1 MKPVKFAGFLLA
13 ALISSPVLAEK
24 IVVMDAMQALRAT
37 EAAKQFDA
45 SLKAELADKQAELL
59 DLEKQAK
66 AAKEKLDSNRGL
78 ASPEQLE
85 QLQNQFKKA
94 FSEYQRRGK
103 EMQQEGLQR
112 QQAFMNEMRPKV
124 DKVVN
129 ALIEQEGYDIILN
142 RAAVSYAKP
151 ELDIT
156 AKVVEL
162 LNNQ

>member
-1 MKPVKFAGFLLA
+1 MKPVRFAGFLLA

-45 SLKAELADKQAELL
+45 GLKAELAEKQTQLF

-66 AAKEKLDSNRGL
+66 AAKDKLDANRGL
-78 ASPEQLE
+78 ASAE
-85 QLQNQFKKA
+85 QLQQLQEQFKKVFA
-94 FSEYQRRGK
+94 EYQRRGK

-129 ALIEQEGYDIILN
+129 DLIQQEGYDIILN

-162 LNNQ
+162 LNKQ

>member
-1 MKPVKFAGFLLA
+1 MKPIKFAGFLLA
-13 ALISSPVLAEK
+13 VMLSGQVMAEK
-24 IVVMDAMQALRAT
+24 VVVLDAMQALRAT

-45 SLKAELADKQAELL
+45 GLKEELADKQAQLL

-66 AAKEKLDSNRGL
+66 AAKDKLDANRGL
-78 ASPEQLE
+78 ASPEQLK
-85 QLQNQFKKA
+85 QLQEQFKKA
-94 FSEYQRRGK
+94 FAEYQRRGK
-103 EMQQEGLQR
+103 EMQQEGMQR

-129 ALIEQEGYDIILN
+129 DLIQQEGYDIILS
-142 RAAVSYAKP
+142 RSAISYAKP

-162 LNNQ
+162 LNKQ

>member
-1 MKPVKFAGFLLA
+1 MKPVRFAGILLA

-45 SLKAELADKQAELL
+45 GLKAELAEKQSQLL

-66 AAKEKLDSNRGL
+66 AAKDKLDANRGL
-78 ASPEQLE
+78 ASAE
-85 QLQNQFKKA
+85 QLQQLQEQFKKA
-94 FSEYQRRGK
+94 FAEYQRRGK

-129 ALIEQEGYDIILN
+129 ELIQQEGYDIILN
-142 RAAVSYAKP
+142 RGAVSYAKP

-162 LNNQ
+162 LNKQ